1 MMTNILAMLHTTAAY
16 QTAALQLMVGQA
28 NFAAKQLDLKEPLPI
43 VIPADTNKWEVA
55 PPPMGIG
62 GYLSCSNYS
71 FEFSNGQLRSIRK
84 QDWLR
89 KNSPPVQNVLDLGGR
104 PSLLDT
110 NSAYQLATQRLAS
123 ISVDISSLVRTSPPV
138 IFQVIVR
145 KRDARGSPLPGD
157 GNIVIT
163 PLFMI
168 GWGEDPINSRLRA
181 RPKALSRSSR
191 PRPPAPMTPVYMEIL
206 GTTREIIE
214 LDVRDESLFKSA
226 PLQLTNAVELLGPL
240 PRKSHYIEGM
250 VGGKD
255 AYKTVALPDKVEAW
269 LLNGEGAGENIDPLA
284 NRTGAV
290 ELKTADAK
298 QFSDTL
304 LNFDSYA
311 WETAKLCSPNF
322 GVRLRFTRGD
332 DTVEFLL
339 CYECKILEVSH
350 NGNPQAQEMNFD
362 YAQIALI
369 KAIQSV
375 FPEDNAIKKL
385 SNEN

>member
-89 KNSPPVQNVLDLGGR
+89 KISPPVQNVLDLGEQ

-123 ISVDISSLVRTSPPV
+123 ISVDISSLVRTSPPA
-138 IFQVIVR
+138 IFQVIGR
-145 KRDARGSPLPGD
+145 KRDALGRPLPGD
-157 GNIVIT
+157 GNIAIT

-181 RPKALSRSSR
+181 RLKTLNRPLH
-191 PRPPAPMTPVYMEIL
+191 PRPPSRMSPVYMEIL

-214 LDVRDESLFKSA
+214 LDVCDESLFKSA
-226 PLQLTNAVELLGPL
+226 PLQLTNAAELLGPL
-240 PRKSHYIEGM
+240 PPKSHFIEGM

-255 AYKTVALPDKVEAW
+255 AYKTVALPDEVEAW
-269 LLNGEGAGENIDPLA
+269 LLNGRGAGENIDPLA

-290 ELKTADAK
+290 ELKTVDAK
-298 QFSDTL
+298 QFSDAL
-304 LNFDSYA
+304 LNFDSYS
-311 WETAKLCSPNF
+311 WGTAKMCSPEF
-322 GVRLRFTRGD
+322 GVRLRFTRGG

-350 NGNPQAQEMNFD
+350 NGKIQTQEMNFD
-362 YAQIALI
+362 YAEAALV

-375 FPEDNAIKKL
+375 FPDDNAIKKL
-385 SNEN
+385 NNEN